1 MTTTNSTVKCMI
13 LCKQCGSTAEAEW
26 RKGFLKMGRGWH
38 VQNNICPEC
47 RKNIYISKSMSIV
60 KCPHCGKLVQELSNG
75 TCLNCGKEIYRPHET
90 IHVECPDCGVVNV
103 ISKQHK
109 GGTNCYACNDYL
121 SERLIKRYLKLSEA
135 VAQQISLPSAP
146 EMKNK
151 LSINGNPADVIW
163 KLPETTF
170 PYKSRLLVSEGT
182 YGVLM
187 QNGVCQYPLEPGSYL
202 LEDTDLE
209 QSERFDKALN
219 DDTIIF
225 RTDVYCVTKQLGT
238 HPVGAGAKGSSFTSP
253 DKKHTYSIAGN
264 ADVVLE
270 IIDAKAFM
278 EFVNYSECGI
288 KELFYTAST
297 STTSPG
303 LMTIALRDAFTV
315 SLTKSASE
323 LCSSRGIEPK
333 DLPDNLALFSDA
345 LIANMNSRLNRFGV
359 SVSNITALDIR
370 PVEKA
375 ESVNLT
381 VNRDDVLRAAKS
393 RFNWTAAP
401 FSVIYTGQ
409 HDRKATFQFS
419 GSCMLKVD
427 EEYFFQNP
435 AVEKIMEAQAYAD
448 IEKMK
453 QETVSDLLNT
463 VGDIMKHVQS
473 EINTEAISDLV
484 VELFE
489 EAVNASL
496 QNITQRMVNDGSIDD
511 IRDINLHTQE
521 LSELLKADISARLC
535 LYGLDIYSLV
545 LAPVQITFSSEL
557 EDYLA
562 IDKKKKQII
571 RFVEKSFDWR
581 IPSSVIVHVKDK
593 PDYAAAVDFNGT
605 CRFRVTDP
613 ERYFSLSEAEAFIE
627 EKNGDSVLE
636 QNISDYYRK
645 LANDQFGQYM
655 QSGTQLFIDT
665 YDPDIRYLSE
675 LSDRMGSYIRQ
686 QLDPLV
692 ASWGLRI
699 ETLTVYP
706 QINIAPG
713 GILAANLA
721 YLDGKARH
729 DIDLK
734 KYQDNTDTSVAKDQ
748 IDANAETQ
756 RSGIRIK
763 QLETE
768 SAEQDVIEAENEKRK
783 ERANRLKVYDYE
795 IQRAWKA
802 KNTVATKE
810 DMVMDAEIKAL
821 KDKLSA
827 DQKTRSFDE
836 LLTAFRREKSM
847 DENYIIKDMDKAD
860 LIQGRQLSRRHALIE
875 GLNKIDDMSLN
886 YVQRRE
892 RSIADH
898 AYDIQKVQQAS
909 ALDAEQFNKTLNGIL
924 HDIDSADL
932 TWQQKL
938 DEYNRLTNQ
947 FAFQDSLEQ
956 QRQLAE
962 ANNQSRMDSARTT
975 EEIAGMQLDTQAKL
989 FKIQEEQAR
998 QQANLA
1004 EWIARCAED
1013 RKERQ
1018 DSSTFDRNEKTAIRT
1033 FAQHLQD
1040 RKALIDQ
1047 QIDLLRVQFEER
1059 ENDRKHVEALKDKE
1073 VEIAKLQAQLKYY
1086 TERDYETNKTER
1098 TKAQTEAEAKASEA
1112 VAQLFSSA
1120 FNRDAEAERLVRE
1133 QERNDNLLDK
1143 AMELYKAKA
1152 EIEKALAEK
1161 NIDAH
1166 ISDIKE
1172 QSRAQGAIA
1181 YADIIHNNNVRL
1193 LNDQLKDVQQAV
1205 ENAKEDKLSKAFD
1218 LVLGSQA
1225 DILRNLTEK
1234 VPAQPGASVRS
1245 EPSLKQIINALEEN
1259 NKKLIDEIKNLQ
1271 VAVCPRCKQKMTG
1284 AYCSNCGYP
1293 GTERRF
1299 I

>member
-38 VQNNICPEC
+38 VRDNICPEC

-121 SERLIKRYLKLSEA
+121 SERLIQRYLKLSEA
-135 VAQQISLPSAP
+135 VAQQISLPGAP

-151 LSINGNPADVIW
+151 LSIKGNPADVIW
-163 KLPETTF
+163 KLPDTTF

-219 DDTIIF
+219 DDTIVF
-225 RTDVYCVTKQLGT
+225 RTDVYCVIKQLGT
-238 HPVGAGAKGSSFTSP
+238 HPVGAGDKGSSFTSP

-288 KELFYTAST
+288 NELFYTAST
-297 STTSPG
+297 STTAPG
-303 LMTIALRDAFTV
+303 PMTIALRDAFAV
-315 SLTKSASE
+315 SLTRSASE
-323 LCSSRGIEPK
+323 LCSSRDIEPK
-333 DLPDNLALFSDA
+333 NLPDNLSLFSDA

-370 PVEKA
+370 PVEKD

-381 VNRDDVLRAAKS
+381 VNHDDVLRAAKS
-393 RFNWTAAP
+393 RFNWTANP

-409 HDRKATFQFS
+409 HDLKATVQFS

-435 AVEKIMEAQAYAD
+435 AVAKIVEAQA
-448 IEKMK
+448 E
-453 QETVSDLLNT
+453 V
-463 VGDIMKHVQS
+463 
-473 EINTEAISDLV
+473 NTETISV
-484 VELFE
+484 MVKKLFE
-489 EAVNASL
+489 EAVNARL
-496 QNITQRMVNDGSIDD
+496 QNITQRMLNDGSIDD
-511 IRDINLHTQE
+511 IRDINLYTQE
-521 LSELLKADISARLC
+521 LSDLLQMDISARLR

-545 LAPVQITFSSEL
+545 FAPVEITLSSEL

-562 IDKKKKQII
+562 IAKKKKQII
-571 RFVEKSFDWR
+571 RFVEEPFDWR
-581 IPSSVIVHVKDK
+581 IPSGVIVHGKDK
-593 PDYAAAVDFNGT
+593 PDYAATVNFNGT

-613 ERYFSLSEAEAFIE
+613 ERYFSLSETEGFIE
-627 EKNGDSVLE
+627 EKGGDSVLK
-636 QNISDYYRK
+636 QKISDYYSK
-645 LANDQFGQYM
+645 MANEQFGQYM
-655 QSGTQLFIDT
+655 QSGTQLFIDA
-665 YDPDIRYLSE
+665 YDPDIRYLSS
-675 LSDRMGSYIRQ
+675 LSDKMVSYIRQ
-686 QLDPLV
+686 QLEPLV

-706 QINIAPG
+706 QINITPG

-721 YLDGKARH
+721 YLDVKARNE
-729 DIDLK
+729 IGLK
-734 KYQDNTDTSVAKDQ
+734 MHQDNTDASVAIEQ
-748 IDANAETQ
+748 INANAEAQ
-756 RSGIRIK
+756 RSGIRIQ
-763 QLETE
+763 QLETD
-768 SAEQDVIEAENEKRK
+768 SAEQDVIEAENEKKK

-802 KNTVATKE
+802 RNTVATKE

-836 LLTAFRREKSM
+836 LFTAFRREKVM
-847 DENYIIKDMDKAD
+847 DENYIIKDMDEKD

-875 GLNKIDDMSLN
+875 GLNKIDDMSLG

-909 ALDAEQFNKTLNGIL
+909 ELDAEQFNKTLNGIM

-938 DEYNRLTNQ
+938 DEYNRLKNQ
-947 FAFQDSLEQ
+947 FTFQDSLDQ

-962 ANNQSRMDSARTT
+962 ANNQSRMDSAKTT

-1059 ENDRKHVEALKDKE
+1059 ENNRKHVEALKDKE
-1073 VEIAKLQAQLKYY
+1073 AEIVKLQAQLKYY

-1098 TKAQTEAEAKASEA
+1098 IKAQTEAEAKASEA
-1112 VAQLFSSA
+1112 VAQLFSNA
-1120 FNRDAEAERLVRE
+1120 FNLEAEADRLTRE
-1133 QERNDNLLDK
+1133 QERNNNLLDK

-1161 NIDAH
+1161 SIEAH
-1166 ISDIKE
+1166 LSDVKE
-1172 QSRAQGAIA
+1172 QSSAQQAMAG
-1181 YADIIHNNNVRL
+1181 IIHNNNVRL
-1193 LNDQLKDVQQAV
+1193 LNDQLKDVQKAV

-1218 LVLGSQA
+1218 LVLSSQT

-1234 VPAQPGASVRS
+1234 APAQTGASVQS

-1284 AYCSNCGYP
+1284 AYCSTCGYP